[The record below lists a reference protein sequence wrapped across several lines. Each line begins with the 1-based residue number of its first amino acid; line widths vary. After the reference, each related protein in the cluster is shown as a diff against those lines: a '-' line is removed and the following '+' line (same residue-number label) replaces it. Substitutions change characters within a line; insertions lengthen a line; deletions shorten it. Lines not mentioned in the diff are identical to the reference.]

1 MTTSITV
8 QTGSTA
14 GRSRRSQQSA
24 PDGSPSGW
32 LRFFVALLIV
42 VALFTWQGIERR
54 PTGSAGGIALNPPPA
69 VEFQKTASTSGDR
82 SLKATS
88 PTAIAD
94 RAAIRIGTYNIHSG
108 LGTDRQFD
116 LSRIAALLQTEDFVG
131 LNEVRGGSW
140 LSPTSQAELLAAQ
153 LQMPWL
159 FAPTENQWWRGHF
172 GNGALCRWPISEW
185 KRIPLSGTRSAGHR
199 NAVVVT
205 LSHPEKPLSILLT
218 HLDREIDRAAQLKQ
232 ITTLFLSLPQP
243 AVLLGD
249 LNTPRSD
256 PLLAPLLSASDV
268 EDALAAR
275 LTGDPG
281 DRIDW
286 IVSRGLHCS
295 AAGMVEAG
303 PSDHPHFWAEFS
315 WPGAK
320 AEGAALPSG
329 PEG

>member
-131 LNEVRGGSW
+131 LNEVRWPHNCQCHGCLLPPRTNGGADILETVLCVAGRSVSGNEF
-140 LSPTSQAELLAAQ
+140 LCRGLGRPDTG
-153 LQMPWL
+153 MPWSS
-159 FAPTENQWWRGHF
+159 
-172 GNGALCRWPISEW
+172 LCRI
-185 KRIPLSGTRSAGHR
+185 RRSR
-199 NAVVVT
+199 
-205 LSHPEKPLSILLT
+205 
-218 HLDREIDRAAQLKQ
+218 
-232 ITTLFLSLPQP
+232 
-243 AVLLGD
+243 
-249 LNTPRSD
+249 
-256 PLLAPLLSASDV
+256 
-268 EDALAAR
+268 
-275 LTGDPG
+275 
-281 DRIDW
+281 
-286 IVSRGLHCS
+286 
-295 AAGMVEAG
+295 
-303 PSDHPHFWAEFS
+303 
-315 WPGAK
+315 
-320 AEGAALPSG
+320 
-329 PEG
+329 